1 MSMMSGVVP
10 GHIPQVTAERCM
22 VCESAGFAGAGAA
35 SPLGLRTQVIETCEF
50 GDQ

>member
-1 MSMMSGVVP
+1 
-10 GHIPQVTAERCM
+10 M